1 MFPSTLNIKLCLE
14 EKLIP
19 RLFLPLQQGFLLKA
33 RVGCSIKS
41 FLCQQLGL
49 SPEYVEERIQT
60 IFLDGRPVDDLNSGI
75 LREGS
80 TLALSAALPGLV
92 GATLRKG
99 GYYALMR
106 SQISSR
112 AEIPSEPLREG
123 VILMKLFNTVL
134 RELGP
139 TFLKKGVWLKG
150 ENLSDFLTR
159 QPDDFWTQCKGV
171 RIDGEKAECK
181 ALLEMDWTGRH
192 VLLQVSSS

>member
-1 MFPSTLNIKLCLE
+1 M
-14 EKLIP
+14 
-19 RLFLPLQQGFLLKA
+19 
-33 RVGCSIKS
+33 
-41 FLCQQLGL
+41 
-49 SPEYVEERIQT
+49 
-60 IFLDGRPVDDLNSGI
+60 
-75 LREGS
+75 
-80 TLALSAALPGLV
+80 
-92 GATLRKG
+92 
-99 GYYALMR
+99 MR